1 MYFQRFRIPFRPI
14 RAELSIQTQFYR
26 PWDPQPDESLFW
38 NKRGPEA
45 DIKYV
50 K

>member
-1 MYFQRFRIPFRPI
+1 MSLHHWPI
-14 RAELSIQTQFYR
+14 RAELSIQTQFYW

-38 NKRGPEA
+38 DKRGPEA